1 MRGGGWPR
9 AVRVAGV
16 VVLLCVAWLQLALP
30 PLPHDP
36 QSVLG
41 GAARESP
48 EADPALSLQRNPTS
62 KFLHAKSDGVKL
74 SSVPHLTEEQ
84 IREIKEQI
92 QRRSGNETVLNEE
105 LFGPV
110 QPDTIVIA
118 VQVHN
123 RLEYLRHLIVSLAQA
138 RDIDLVLLIF
148 SHDYYDEDINQLITT
163 IDFCKVMQIFYPH
176 SLQTHPHIFPGESP
190 GDCPRDTKP
199 EEAART
205 KCVGTPDL
213 YKHYREARFT
223 QTKHHWWWKANKIFD
238 DVWVLKNHTG
248 LVLFLEEDHYVAED
262 FLYMLKLLNT
272 AMPRACSKCSLITLG
287 NYLKTYNFHTD
298 ARKVE
303 VTQWVSSKHNM
314 GFAFNHS
321 IWQQIKACN
330 EKFCNHDDYNWDW
343 SLLHV
348 SNTCLTQKLHT
359 LVLRAPRVFH
369 IGECGVHHK
378 KKDCSSRTV
387 LNKVHRT
394 LQAGQRTLFPR
405 QLIVVH
411 TPPKKVPQVKK
422 HKGNGGWGDRRDHAL
437 CRSFSVSTGLEYSSV
452 LSSSLFSGH
461 TLTNGT
467 VQIRSGS

>member
-1 MRGGGWPR
+1 MRVGGWGR
-9 AVRVAGV
+9 AVRVLGV
-16 VVLLCVAWLQLALP
+16 VVLLSVAWLQLALP

-36 QSVLG
+36 HSALG
-41 GAARESP
+41 GGARETPEFDPSLSYHRSP
-48 EADPALSLQRNPTS
+48 AS
-62 KFLHAKSDGVKL
+62 KFLQTKAQHQTSPVKTIL
-74 SSVPHLTEEQ
+74 SQEQ
-84 IREIKEQI
+84 ILEIREQI
-92 QRRSGNETVLNEE
+92 QLRSGNETVLNEE
-105 LFGPV
+105 LYGPI
-110 QPDTIVIA
+110 QADTIVIA

-138 RDIDLVLLIF
+138 RDIDSVLLIF
-148 SHDYYDEDINQLITT
+148 SHDYFDEDINQLITT

-176 SLQTHPHIFPGESP
+176 SLQTHPHSFPGESQ

-199 EEAART
+199 EEAAKL

-238 DVWVLKNHTG
+238 DIWILRNHTG

-262 FLYMLKLLNT
+262 FLHMLRLLT
-272 AMPRACSKCSLITLG
+272 AAIPRACPKCSLITLG
-287 NYLKTYNFHTD
+287 NYLKNYNFQTD
-298 ARKVE
+298 GRKVE

-321 IWQQIKACN
+321 VWLQIKACSA
-330 EKFCNHDDYNWDW
+330 EFCNHDDYNWDW
-343 SLLHV
+343 SLQHV
-348 SNTCLTQKLHT
+348 SFSCLEQKLHT

-387 LNKVHRT
+387 LNKVHRA
-394 LQAGQRTLFPR
+394 LQNGQRTLFPR

-411 TPPKKVPQVKK
+411 TPPKKVKK
-422 HKGNGGWGDRRDHAL
+422 HKGNGGWGDKRDHAL
-437 CRSFSVSTGLEYSSV
+437 CHSFSVSTSPEHSMVNNSFISFIPIINNSS
-452 LSSSLFSGH
+452 F
-461 TLTNGT
+461 NGS
-467 VQIRSGS
+467 VVRSVS

>member
-1 MRGGGWPR
+1 MRGGGWAR
-9 AVRVAGV
+9 GLRVVGV

-36 QSVLG
+36 QSLLG
-41 GAARESP
+41 GASGRETP
-48 EADPALSLQRNPTS
+48 ENDPALGSVHNPTS
-62 KFLHAKSDGVKL
+62 KFLQTRSRGSRASTAPTL
-74 SSVPHLTEEQ
+74 NPEQ
-84 IREIKEQI
+84 ILEIKEQI
-92 QRRSGNETVLNEE
+92 QLRTGNETVLNEE

-138 RDIDLVLLIF
+138 RDIDSVLLIF

-176 SLQTHPHIFPGESP
+176 SLQTHPHTFPGESP

-199 EEAART
+199 EEAAKV

-238 DVWVLKNHTG
+238 EVWILRNHTG
-248 LVLFLEEDHYVAED
+248 QVLFLEEDHYVAED
-262 FLYMLKLLNT
+262 FLHTLRLLT
-272 AMPRACSKCSLITLG
+272 AAIPRACPKCSLITLG
-287 NYLKTYNFHTD
+287 NYLKNYNFYTD

-321 IWQQIKACN
+321 VWGLIKACSGQ
-330 EKFCNHDDYNWDW
+330 FCDHDDYNWDW

-348 SNTCLTQKLHT
+348 SNTCLTHKLHT

-378 KKDCSSRTV
+378 KKDCSSRSV
-387 LNKVHRT
+387 LNKVHRA

-411 TPPKKVPQVKK
+411 TPPKKVKK
-422 HKGNGGWGDRRDHAL
+422 HKGNGGWGDLRDHAL
-437 CRSFSVSTGLEYSSV
+437 CRSFYVPTFTHRPALANTSVVIG
-452 LSSSLFSGH
+452 
-461 TLTNGT
+461 
-467 VQIRSGS
+467 SGS

>member
-1 MRGGGWPR
+1 MGVLVVMRGGGWAR
-9 AVRVAGV
+9 AVRVVGV

-41 GAARESP
+41 GSARETP
-48 EADPALSLQRNPTS
+48 ELDPALNFQRNPSS
-62 KFLHAKSDGVKL
+62 KFLKSKTQTSSSSSGSKL
-74 SSVPHLTEEQ
+74 SAEQ
-84 IREIKEQI
+84 ILEIREQI
-92 QRRSGNETVLNEE
+92 QLRSGNETVLNEE

-110 QPDTIVIA
+110 QPDTIV
-118 VQVHN
+118 HN

-138 RDIDLVLLIF
+138 RDIDSVLLIF
-148 SHDYYDEDINQLITT
+148 SHDYFDEDINQ
-163 IDFCKVMQIFYPH
+163 
-176 SLQTHPHIFPGESP
+176 
-190 GDCPRDTKP
+190 
-199 EEAART
+199 AAQS

-238 DVWVLKNHTG
+238 DVWILKNHTG

-262 FLYMLKLLNT
+262 FLHMLRLL
-272 AMPRACSKCSLITLG
+272 AAAIPRACSKCSLITLG
-287 NYLKTYNFHTD
+287 NYLKNYNFHTD

-321 IWQQIKACN
+321 VWQQIKACST
-330 EKFCNHDDYNWDW
+330 KFCDHDDYNWDW

-378 KKDCSSRTV
+378 KKDCSSRAV
-387 LNKVHRT
+387 LIKVHRA

-405 QLIVVH
+405 QLVVVH
-411 TPPKKVPQVKK
+411 TPPKKVKK
-422 HKGNGGWGDRRDHAL
+422 HKGNGGWGDKRDHAL
-437 CRSFSVSTGLEYSSV
+437 CRSFSVSTSPDSNIINSLVIMGSMVSNSSIN
-452 LSSSLFSGH
+452 SS
-461 TLTNGT
+461 TL
-467 VQIRSGS
+467 VRSGS